1 MTEAAI
7 KKLGFQKVKTEDD
20 LYYYSYSIAGMDFF
34 SVGNDQVEG
43 KDWYVEFICPGTH
56 QAGIRF
62 YNSRDLKSVITILER
77 NKI

>member
-1 MTEAAI
+1 M
-7 KKLGFQKVKTEDD
+7 KKILLL
-20 LYYYSYSIAGMDFF
+20 LYIPLITMGQF

-62 YNSRDLKSVITILER
+62 YNSRGLKSVITILER

>member
-7 KKLGFQKVKTEDD
+7 KKLGFQKVKTEDN

-43 KDWYVEFICPGTH
+43 KDWYVEIICPGTH